1 MATNFTNDPGRS
13 FEVDKPIVH
22 SGGYRCHIALITED
36 EGDVSA
42 IVLNLPGVG
51 SGGGSDEE
59 ALSNVRE
66 AIAAT
71 LASYAADKASVP
83 WLEPDGYSIPANARQ
98 EWISVDA

>member
-1 MATNFTNDPGRS
+1 MATNFTNDSGRS
-13 FEVDKPIVH
+13 FELDRPVVH
-22 SGGYRCHIALITED
+22 SGGYRCHVALVTED

-42 IVLNLPGVG
+42 VVLNLPGVG
-51 SGGGSDEE
+51 SCGDNDAE

-71 LASYAADKASVP
+71 LASYAADKAPVP
-83 WLEPDGYSIPANARQ
+83 WLEPDSYPIPVNARH